1 MPLRDAVDLLEV
13 RSVAEDLLVEMT
25 GVTKDFPG
33 VHALADASFELR
45 RGEVHALVGENG
57 AGKSTLMKIL
67 AGIYRPDAGVIR
79 VAGREVAVSTPREAQ
94 DLGISIVHQELNLMA
109 HLTVAQNIFI
119 GREPRGRF
127 PFVVDDAALNRKAAG
142 LFERLRLKLDPR
154 VKVSDL
160 AVAQQQMVEIAKALS
175 FDSQVLIM
183 DEPTAALTDSEVD
196 ELFRVI
202 RDLRAQGVGVVH
214 ISHRLEELKQ
224 ISDRVTVMRDGRYIA
239 TMPTTEAPIGTI
251 INLMVGRTMYEE
263 ARATPEA
270 QNEEIVLE
278 VRGLNRGRMVRDINL
293 TLRRGEILGVAGLM
307 GAGRTEVARAI
318 FGADAKD
325 SGEVF
330 VHGRKVEIR
339 SPSDAVNLGIGY
351 LSEDRKR
358 FGLATGMDVE
368 TNIVLASLRKW
379 LSALGRIDTGRTRTI
394 AETMVKSL
402 SIKTPSIKQ
411 KVRNLSGG
419 NQQKVIIGKW
429 LTADTDIMIFDEPTR
444 GIDVGSKSEIY
455 HLLNE
460 LARQGKSIIMISSE
474 LPEILRM
481 SHRIVVMCEGRITG
495 ELNGADATQ
504 EQVMVLATQR
514 EALAA

>member
-13 RSVAEDLLVEMT
+13 RSVAADLLVEMT

-127 PFVVDDAALNRKAAG
+127 PFVLDDAALNRKAAG

-154 VKVSDL
+154 IKVSDL

-202 RDLRAQGVGVVH
+202 RDLRAQGVGIVH
-214 ISHRLEELKQ
+214 ISHRLEELKL

-270 QNEEIVLE
+270 QKEEIVLE
-278 VRGLNRGRMVRDINL
+278 VRSLNRGRMVRDINL
-293 TLRRGEILGVAGLM
+293 NAFASLDFGSPQGRIPLNETARLDELLEQPIKGPVPIHFDHKSLAFALPAVTHNALTDEDDEVPVTWAIERGHTRIGPHVRLGVN
-307 GAGRTEVARAI
+307 E
-318 FGADAKD
+318 
-325 SGEVF
+325 EQ
-330 VHGRKVEIR
+330 
-339 SPSDAVNLGIGY
+339 
-351 LSEDRKR
+351 
-358 FGLATGMDVE
+358 
-368 TNIVLASLRKW
+368 
-379 LSALGRIDTGRTRTI
+379 SAPNDF
-394 AETMVKSL
+394 
-402 SIKTPSIKQ
+402 
-411 KVRNLSGG
+411 
-419 NQQKVIIGKW
+419 
-429 LTADTDIMIFDEPTR
+429 TA
-444 GIDVGSKSEIY
+444 
-455 HLLNE
+455 
-460 LARQGKSIIMISSE
+460 
-474 LPEILRM
+474 
-481 SHRIVVMCEGRITG
+481 
-495 ELNGADATQ
+495 
-504 EQVMVLATQR
+504 
-514 EALAA
+514 